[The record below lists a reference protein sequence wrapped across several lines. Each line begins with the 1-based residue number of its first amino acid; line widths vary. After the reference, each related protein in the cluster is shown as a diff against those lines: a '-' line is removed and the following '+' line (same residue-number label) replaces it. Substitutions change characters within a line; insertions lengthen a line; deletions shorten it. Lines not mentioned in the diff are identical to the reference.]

1 MIRFQNH
8 PARIG
13 QKEFCFQEGK
23 AATDLHDLRFL
34 LIWDDAQLVVFLK
47 KELLNSKQLLLIPHY
62 DVRIVIVPPIV
73 PNTPCVLDF
82 MVNGVGIGYC
92 KDLAILGADE
102 QPYSG
107 ALFRQNAVGRVH
119 ERLCQCI

>member
-73 PNTPCVLDF
+73 SNAPCVFDF
-82 MVNGVGIGYC
+82 VVNGIRVGYR
-92 KDLAILGADE
+92 KDLAILGADK

-107 ALFRQNAVGRVH
+107 ALFRQNAVCRVDK
-119 ERLCQCI
+119 RFCQRI